1 MSYQVVAPLV
11 IAKDQGGRPHHVYEG
26 GVVQWLSDEQASH
39 FLNTGLVVKFGA
51 DAADVDDEA
60 AAAGGKPAEDATN
73 KELIAWIVANVE
85 KEDGSD
91 YTADELGPPLKK
103 ADLRAIVDSVE

>member
-1 MSYQVVAPLV
+1 MTYQVVAPLV
-11 IAKDQGGRPHHVYEG
+11 IAKDQDGRPHHVYAG
-26 GVVQWLSDEQASH
+26 GIIQWLSLEQKKH
-39 FLNTGLVVKFGA
+39 FLDTGLVVKIG
-51 DAADVDDEA
+51 DTDDDSDD
-60 AAAGGKPAEDATN
+60 GDKPPATATN
-73 KELIAWIVANVE
+73 AELIAWIVANVA